1 MVESD
6 NESDDDSQ
14 PDVFTPDFKSGG
26 EDVVDED
33 LWTDHPSAQGDEP
46 AQVETNEPSASEEDK
61 PTEEALGRGPDGR
74 SRRDRGERPN
84 YKDSLR
90 PSIYKCH
97 LGEKQIPPGVRRL
110 STKKLRYRKRMELQ

>member
-1 MVESD
+1 M
-6 NESDDDSQ
+6 
-14 PDVFTPDFKSGG
+14 
-26 EDVVDED
+26 VDED

-74 SRRDRGERPN
+74 SLRDRGERPN

-90 PSIYKCH
+90 PSIYKCS
-97 LGEKQIPPGVRRL
+97 LGEADPSRCSSFECQEAAL
-110 STKKLRYRKRMELQ
+110 SQEDGFTTTRGR